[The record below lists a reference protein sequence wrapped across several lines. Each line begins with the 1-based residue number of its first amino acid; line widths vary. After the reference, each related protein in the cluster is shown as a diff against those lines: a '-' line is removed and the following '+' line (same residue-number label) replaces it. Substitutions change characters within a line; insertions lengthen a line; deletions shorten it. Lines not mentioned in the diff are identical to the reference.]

1 MDRREVEQLLR
12 GIREARDRGEPVATA
27 TIVRVKGSAYR
38 REGTRMLVRQDGSYA
53 CALSGGCLEPAVTD
67 AALRTLASGAP
78 AIVRYDLAEDSV
90 WGLSMGCSG
99 AIDVHIERLDE
110 DDVIREWLRVLERD
124 EPGVLVTPLAGA
136 SGRLLVRAAGDAIGG
151 LDDAVVQDSAIVHA
165 RARMDLPVPHSGSVM
180 VGASELFFEVATPA
194 PALVLFGAGP
204 DAAPVAARAWM
215 LGFNVTVVDP
225 RPAYLT
231 HERFPTASLVLA
243 HPEVLQGSVSLPRGG
258 AVVVMNHH
266 VHRDE
271 ECLRAAL
278 ESEVAYIGVLGPLVR
293 YRRLLAGLAGRGY
306 HAPAARLACVRSP
319 VGLAIGAETPE
330 EVAVS
335 ILAEIL
341 AVRRGFRGGALDG
354 SVESLHQARD
364 ARLVARS

>member
-12 GIREARDRGEPVATA
+12 GIHDARARGERVATA
-27 TIVRVKGSAYR
+27 TIVRVRGSAYR

-67 AALRTLASGAP
+67 AALRVIASGTP
-78 AIVRYDLAEDSV
+78 AIVNYDLAEDSV

-110 DDVIREWLRVLERD
+110 DAVMREWLLVLERD

-136 SGRLLVRAAGDAIGG
+136 SGRLLVGATGEAIGA
-151 LDDAVVQDSAIVHA
+151 LDDRVVHDAAIVHA
-165 RARMDLPVPHSGSVM
+165 RARLHGPGSSSTM
-180 VGASELFFEVATPA
+180 VGASELFFEVTTPA
-194 PALVLFGAGP
+194 PALAIFGAGP
-204 DAAPVAARAWM
+204 DAAPLAARAWS
-215 LGFNVTVVDP
+215 LGFNVSVVDP
-225 RPAYLT
+225 RRAYLT
-231 HERFPTASLVLA
+231 RERFPWATLVLA
-243 HPEVLQGSVSLPRGG
+243 AAEELRTAIALPRGG
-258 AVVVMNHH
+258 SVVVMNHH
-266 VHRDE
+266 LHRDE
-271 ECLRAAL
+271 ESLRAAL

-293 YRRLLAGLAGRGY
+293 YRKLLANLASRGY
-306 HAPAARLACVRSP
+306 QAPASRLSSVRSP
-319 VGLAIGAETPE
+319 VGLSIGAETPE

-354 SVESLHQARD
+354 SVGSLHQTFD
-364 ARLVARS
+364 ARSLARS